1 MKISKK
7 TVLVLWGMFSISALW
22 LMFVSED
29 KNLYTDL
36 NNAVQHIPQVKIIST
51 WNTGEP
57 VPLQQAWQ

>member
-22 LMFVSED
+22 LMFVSAD

-57 VPLQQAWQ
+57 VPLQQALQ